1 MPMRRP
7 YRLEGHALPSLPR
20 YSLSIE
26 KTYVYW
32 VRHFV
37 RWHKLRHPAQ
47 MGKPEVEAF
56 LSWLA
61 SERAVAP
68 ATHRQALSALLFL
81 YKDVLGIE
89 LPWLDEI
96 GRPKA
101 RERLPTVLSR
111 DEVER
116 LLSFLDGEVALLAK
130 LLYGTGM
137 RLNEGLRLR
146 VKDVDFDRRAII
158 VREGKGGK
166 DRVVMLP
173 QSLRQSLHDQ
183 LVRSRAL
190 WAADRAAGEPGVE
203 MPDALAR
210 KYPRAAAS
218 WIWHW
223 VFPSP
228 SLSVDPRSGIRRRH
242 HLYEERLQRAIKK
255 AASRANIHKPV
266 SVHTLRH
273 SFATQLLQSGYDIR
287 TVQELLGHADVKTTM
302 IYTHV
307 LKVGGGGVR
316 VGARSRGPI
325 FWGRDR
331 GDVHRQRDKY
341 DARIQLRGRTYGL
354 RPQALLRP
362 TLSQPSGCGGG
373 ATARGTACS
382 GVRRGYVCPAR
393 NE

>member
-1 MPMRRP
+1 MQST
-7 YRLEGHALPSLPR
+7 RLLDQLRERIRYLH
-20 YSLSIE
+20 YSLRTE

-32 VRHFV
+32 VRLFV
-37 RWHKLRHPAQ
+37 RWHKLRHPAE

-56 LSWLA
+56 LMWLA
-61 SERAVAP
+61 NRREVSP
-68 ATHRQALSALLFL
+68 STHRQALSALLFL
-81 YKDVLGIE
+81 YKEVLTIE

-111 DEVER
+111 NEVER
-116 LLSFLDGEVALLAK
+116 LFSFMDGETALRAK

-146 VKDVDFDRRAII
+146 VKDVDFDRRSII

-173 QSLRQSLHDQ
+173 QLLRQALQEQ
-183 LVRSRAL
+183 LERSRAM
-190 WAADRAAGEPGVE
+190 WAADRAASVPGVE

-210 KYPRAAAS
+210 KYPRAAET

-228 SLSVDPRSGIRRRH
+228 TLSIDPRSGIRRRH

-255 AASRANIHKPV
+255 AAAQAAILKPV

-287 TVQELLGHADVKTTM
+287 TVQELLGHSDVKTTM

-307 LKVGGGGVR
+307 LKVGGGGVISPLDSAPGTPR
-316 VGARSRGPI
+316 AEQPGPHYGIKPQPGALQI
-325 FWGRDR
+325 Y
-331 GDVHRQRDKY
+331 Q
-341 DARIQLRGRTYGL
+341 
-354 RPQALLRP
+354 
-362 TLSQPSGCGGG
+362 
-373 ATARGTACS
+373 
-382 GVRRGYVCPAR
+382 
-393 NE
+393 

>member
-1 MPMRRP
+1 M
-7 YRLEGHALPSLPR
+7 YRLNKKAKSDRPPLQSTRLLDQVRERIRYLH
-20 YSLSIE
+20 YSLRTE

-32 VRHFV
+32 VRLFV
-37 RWHKLRHPAQ
+37 RWHKIRHPSE

-56 LSWLA
+56 LMWLA
-61 SERAVAP
+61 NKREVSP
-68 ATHRQALSALLFL
+68 STHRQALSALLFL
-81 YKDVLGIE
+81 YKEVLNIE

-96 GRPKA
+96 GRPKV
-101 RERLPTVLSR
+101 RGRLPTVLSR

-116 LLSFLDGEVALLAK
+116 LFTFMDGEVALLAK

-137 RLNEGLRLR
+137 RLSEGLRLR
-146 VKDVDFDRRAII
+146 VKDVDFDRSSII

-173 QSLRQSLHDQ
+173 QTLRQALQEQ
-183 LVRSRAL
+183 LARSRAA
-190 WAADRAAGEPGVE
+190 WAEDRAANVPGVE

-210 KYPRAAAS
+210 KYPCAAET

-255 AASRANIHKPV
+255 AAARAAIQKPV

-273 SFATQLLQSGYDIR
+273 SFATHLLQSGYDIR
-287 TVQELLGHADVKTTM
+287 TVQDLLGHADVKTTM

-307 LKVGGGGVR
+307 LKVGGGGVISPLDR
-316 VGARSRGPI
+316 VEEQLARYHAPLLAVAG
-325 FWGRDR
+325 
-331 GDVHRQRDKY
+331 VQREFQR
-341 DARIQLRGRTYGL
+341 AR
-354 RPQALLRP
+354 
-362 TLSQPSGCGGG
+362 
-373 ATARGTACS
+373 
-382 GVRRGYVCPAR
+382 
-393 NE
+393 